1 MQGRTYNEAHKAHR
15 ELNSEQKVNIIITYC
30 SKIYYLC
37 TMIMDLENIGNIPVS
52 SSVVASLFPEVKSGK
67 HKVCNLE
74 ASGRIIR
81 LKRGLYVVNPKVS
94 RVALSTELIAN
105 HLYAPSYV
113 SMQTALRYYGLI
125 PEEIY
130 TTQSMTLKHTRS
142 FDTPVGRFEFKQIS
156 REAFHIGV
164 RSINKQTYAFLM
176 ATPEKALCDLIANSP
191 QVNLRY
197 LTEVEQY
204 LEEDIRMEL
213 EDFRNMD
220 ISVFEQYAH
229 IGKKANSIETMIKY
243 LKK

>member
-1 MQGRTYNEAHKAHR
+1 
-15 ELNSEQKVNIIITYC
+15 
-30 SKIYYLC
+30 
-37 TMIMDLENIGNIPVS
+37 MDKNFEHIGNIPFS
-52 SSVVASLFPEVKSGK
+52 SSAAVSLFPEMKAGK

-74 ASGRIIR
+74 ASGQIIR
-81 LKRGLYVVNPKVS
+81 LKRGLYVVNPNVS
-94 RVALSTELIAN
+94 KVALSTELIAN

-125 PEEIY
+125 PEEVY

-142 FDTPVGRFEFKQIS
+142 FNTPIGRFVYQNIA
-156 REAFHIGV
+156 REAFSIGIT
-164 RSINKQTYAFLM
+164 SINRQTYAFLM
-176 ATPEKALCDLIANSP
+176 ATPEKALCDMIANST

-197 LTEVEQY
+197 LSDVERY

-220 ISVFEQYAH
+220 VSIFERYAQV
-229 IGKKANSIETMIKY
+229 GKKANSIETLIKY